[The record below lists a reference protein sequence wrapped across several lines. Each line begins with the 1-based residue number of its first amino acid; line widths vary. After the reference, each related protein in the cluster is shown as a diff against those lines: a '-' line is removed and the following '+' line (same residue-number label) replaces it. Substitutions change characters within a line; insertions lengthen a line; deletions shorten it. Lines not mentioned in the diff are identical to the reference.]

1 MAEHPGKTDEWGDIA
16 LPRNEPEAPELYRIR
31 VGMTVD
37 RIYAAEAFRPVL
49 VLGPQRSYKTSG
61 FAVPAILEWG
71 GPALVTSV
79 RQDILDDSFEWRS
92 RGGEVYIFDP
102 SGTLRG
108 TRYESYRRTWNP
120 LDHCKSW
127 DDCVKMSRAL
137 TEAGKTTGLH
147 EADFWNNLA
156 SQFVAPLLL
165 AARHGGLDFANVVRW
180 IKNSGQSQIDEVWPL
195 LEEAGNNSAL
205 GSYRMSFEMEDRARG
220 GVYATLW
227 SAFRVFDY
235 DQVILDDAEEL
246 DLEQFLASDADTLYI
261 CAPPDDQEEYR
272 PQFTAVVRT
281 VLREA
286 YKRNSASLDAWD
298 DRQVS
303 TADRHEVQEGRC
315 PLLVLLDEAGNIAAL
330 ENLGTLATTAAG
342 TSIQLVCIFHDI
354 SQMEGIYGSYEAK
367 SIVNN
372 HSALVV
378 LPGCR
383 DTATLLQLENLLRGE
398 RVAYSLESQWSGPR
412 QIRSMRRGT
421 ALLIYENLRPIV
433 LTLRSKFTDER
444 VRERVMID
452 V

>member
-1 MAEHPGKTDEWGDIA
+1 MTEHPGKVDEWADIA
-16 LPRNEPEAPELYRIR
+16 LPQVGQKANEQYRIR
-31 VGMTVD
+31 VGRTAD
-37 RIYAAEAFRPVL
+37 RVYAAEAFRPVL

-79 RQDILDDSFEWRS
+79 RQDILDDSFEWRRR
-92 RGGEVYIFDP
+92 RGQIYIFDP

-108 TRYESYRRTWNP
+108 TRYEPYRRTWNP
-120 LDHCKSW
+120 LIHCDSW

-137 TEAGKTTGLH
+137 TEAGKTTGLQ
-147 EADFWNNLA
+147 EANFWNNLA

-165 AARHGGLDFANVVRW
+165 AARQGGLKFANVVRW
-180 IKNSGQSQIDEVWPL
+180 IKDPMQSQLDEVWPL
-195 LEEAGNNSAL
+195 LEAAGNASAM
-205 GSYRMSFEMEDRARG
+205 GSYRMSYEMEARARS

-235 DQVILDDAEEL
+235 DQVVLDEADVL
-246 DLEQFLASDADTLYI
+246 DLEHFLASEADTLYI

-286 YKRNSASLDAWD
+286 YKRNSSSLDAWTEP
-298 DRQVS
+298 QGPGVS
-303 TADRHEVQEGRC
+303 YDGEEERC
-315 PLLVLLDEAGNIAAL
+315 RLLVLLDEAGNIAAL

-354 SQMEGIYGSYEAK
+354 SQMEGVYGSYEAK

-383 DTATLLQLENLLRGE
+383 DTATLAQLENLLRGE
-398 RVAYSLESQWSGPR
+398 RVANSLESQWSGPR

-444 VRERVMID
+444 VAARVLIAE
-452 V
+452 